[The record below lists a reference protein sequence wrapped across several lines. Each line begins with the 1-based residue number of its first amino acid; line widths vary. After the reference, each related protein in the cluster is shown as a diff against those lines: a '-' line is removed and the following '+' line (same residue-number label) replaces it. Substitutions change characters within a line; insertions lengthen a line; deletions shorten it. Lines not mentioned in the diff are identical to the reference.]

1 MNVRIKILLLSIFIC
16 ILSSCVKTNT
26 SENFENK
33 TMPWQGI
40 DREYLIFL
48 PTSYTSKEELPLVVG
63 LHGYTGTAS
72 GFEKETTKEMNLH
85 AEYRN
90 YIAVYP
96 QGVNFWGKTNGMP
109 FFVSSWNDLESN
121 APPREGE
128 RPICIKSRGDYPKPK
143 ECKEYSHC
151 AWTGCYDDIG
161 FIKKVIEE
169 VAENYS
175 VDRSRI
181 YLSGMSNGGAMA
193 HRFACIH
200 PEILAAAASI
210 SGSIPRDRSCT
221 PKIPVSYLQV
231 FGDKDTVTPINGDV
245 SADGWF
251 YEKPEVSFNKWAE
264 SMGCTK
270 EVVVAD
276 LLAGKNNNLVCN
288 SRSKCTEGKTL
299 EVTNCLVPNG
309 GHAWPGQKPGVGYC
323 RSEEQSKSMPNQ
335 NKCIDNNGKEINW
348 GNELIWEFF
357 SKHRR
362 ENV

>member
-1 MNVRIKILLLSIFIC
+1 
-16 ILSSCVKTNT
+16 
-26 SENFENK
+26 
-33 TMPWQGI
+33 
-40 DREYLIFL
+40 
-48 PTSYTSKEELPLVVG
+48 
-63 LHGYTGTAS
+63 
-72 GFEKETTKEMNLH
+72 
-85 AEYRN
+85 
-90 YIAVYP
+90 
-96 QGVNFWGKTNGMP
+96 
-109 FFVSSWNDLESN
+109 
-121 APPREGE
+121 
-128 RPICIKSRGDYPKPK
+128 
-143 ECKEYSHC
+143 
-151 AWTGCYDDIG
+151 
-161 FIKKVIEE
+161 
-169 VAENYS
+169 
-175 VDRSRI
+175 
-181 YLSGMSNGGAMA
+181 MSNGGAMA

-288 SRSKCTEGKTL
+288 SRSKCTQGKTL

-309 GHAWPGQKPGVGYC
+309 GHAWPGHNPGVGYC
-323 RSEEQSKSMPNQ
+323 RSEKQSESMPNQ

>member
-1 MNVRIKILLLSIFIC
+1 
-16 ILSSCVKTNT
+16 
-26 SENFENK
+26 
-33 TMPWQGI
+33 
-40 DREYLIFL
+40 
-48 PTSYTSKEELPLVVG
+48 
-63 LHGYTGTAS
+63 
-72 GFEKETTKEMNLH
+72 
-85 AEYRN
+85 
-90 YIAVYP
+90 
-96 QGVNFWGKTNGMP
+96 
-109 FFVSSWNDLESN
+109 
-121 APPREGE
+121 
-128 RPICIKSRGDYPKPK
+128 
-143 ECKEYSHC
+143 
-151 AWTGCYDDIG
+151 
-161 FIKKVIEE
+161 
-169 VAENYS
+169 
-175 VDRSRI
+175 
-181 YLSGMSNGGAMA
+181 MSNGGAMA

-210 SGSIPRDRSCT
+210 SGSIPRDRSCA

-276 LLAGKNNNLVCN
+276 LLTGKNNNLVCN
-288 SRSKCTEGKTL
+288 SRIKCDQGKTL
-299 EVTNCLVPNG
+299 EVTNCLVPKG

-323 RSEEQSKSMPNQ
+323 RTEEQSESMPNQ
-335 NKCIDNNGKEINW
+335 NECIDNSGKEINW

>member
-1 MNVRIKILLLSIFIC
+1 MNLRIKFLFLLVLFT
-16 ILSSCVKTNT
+16 LFTSCSEKKTN
-26 SENFENK
+26 EIFFK
-33 TMPWQGI
+33 VTMVWQEVE
-40 DREYLIFL
+40 REYLIFL
-48 PTSYTSKEELPLVVG
+48 PSKYQESKELPMVVG
-63 LHGYTGTAS
+63 LHGYTGTAT
-72 GFEKETTKEMNLH
+72 GFEKETTKGMNLH

-96 QGVNFWGKTNGMP
+96 QGINFWSKQNGFP

-121 APPREGE
+121 FPPREGE
-128 RPICIKSRGDYPKPK
+128 RPICHKNRQEYPRPK
-143 ECKEYSHC
+143 ECLEYSHC

-161 FIKKVIEE
+161 FIKQVIED
-169 VAENYS
+169 VKDNYS
-175 VDRSRI
+175 IDESRI
-181 YLSGMSNGGAMA
+181 YISGMSNGGAMA

-200 PEILAAAASI
+200 PEILAAVASI
-210 SGSIPRDRSCT
+210 SGSIPRDRSCA

-231 FGDKDTVTPINGDV
+231 FGDKDAVTPINGDV

-270 EVVVAD
+270 EIVVTD
-276 LLAGKNNNLVCN
+276 LLTGKNNNLVCN
-288 SRSKCTEGKTL
+288 SRSKCGQGKTL
-299 EVTNCLVPNG
+299 EVTNCLVPDG
-309 GHAWPGQKPGVGYC
+309 GHAWPGQNPSVGYC
-323 RSEEQSKSMPNQ
+323 SEEQSESIPNQ
-335 NKCIDNNGKEINW
+335 NECIDNNEKEINW